1 MKYTNN
7 KTAPCFVKVDGE
19 TKLLQPGESVISKE
33 CLLSYGL
40 EAEPTSPKTKSTKKK
55 SKK

>member
-40 EAEPTSPKTKSTKKK
+40 KAEPTSPKPKSTKKK